1 MDESSGI
8 YKFVSVGELAETTT
22 QMLAFGLQTR
32 TRLGGRADGHNEH
45 SMERVEQLIL
55 QQARDYLAEV
65 REGFVL
71 SVRSTKVNDAA
82 ELQFLLERVLLDW
95 STLSQ
100 QLGLEEES
108 SEQGAAASSPPTL
121 ERVRQQLL
129 AYGMAASALAQ
140 LPRLPAEQITF
151 PYSYSNPPSYAD
163 IPAPDSAGDMLWRI
177 EELEQMLWR
186 LMSGDLQNLVE
197 RRYGALRR
205 TYGFFETSAH
215 LANREAERFGIKP
228 SNKRLLLL

>member
-32 TRLGGRADGHNEH
+32 TRLGGRADGYNEH

-71 SVRSTKVNDAA
+71 SVRSTNINDAA

-100 QLGLEEES
+100 QLGLAEES
-108 SEQGAAASSPPTL
+108 SEQGTPSSPPSL

-151 PYSYSNPPSYAD
+151 PYSYSNPPTYAD
-163 IPAPDSAGDMLWRI
+163 ISAPDSAGDMLWRI
-177 EELEQMLWR
+177 EELEQMIWR
-186 LMSGDLQNLVE
+186 LMSGGLQDLVE

-228 SNKRLLLL
+228 RSKRLLLL